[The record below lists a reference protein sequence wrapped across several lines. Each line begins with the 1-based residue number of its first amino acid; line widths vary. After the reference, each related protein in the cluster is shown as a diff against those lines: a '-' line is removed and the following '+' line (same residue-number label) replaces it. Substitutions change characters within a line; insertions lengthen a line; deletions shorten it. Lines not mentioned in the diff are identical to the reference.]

1 MLRELVLCL
10 LLIKR
15 EVSVLIYLDMN
26 NLFI

>member
-1 MLRELVLCL
+1 MLRELALCL